1 MKTSFQ
7 DLWDAVK
14 AVDSYTGLPPETR
27 KIPSKQSNS
36 TPKRTRTNKTQ
47 GRKLLRSQWEQ
58 KF

>member
-47 GRKLLRSQWEQ
+47 GRKLLRSQWE
-58 KF
+58 